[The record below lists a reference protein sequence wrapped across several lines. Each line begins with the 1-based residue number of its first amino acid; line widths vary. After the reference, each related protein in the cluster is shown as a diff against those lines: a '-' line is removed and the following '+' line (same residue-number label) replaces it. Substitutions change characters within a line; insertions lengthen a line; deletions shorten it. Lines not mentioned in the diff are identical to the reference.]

1 MFTGENCQIRR
12 CQKDKIHEIH
22 SLALSI
28 WPGSFAHILSKEQI
42 SYMMEMMYAIPV
54 LEKELDRGIAFYILN
69 YEGTDVGYTAIERI
83 DNTSYKLHKIYL
95 SHKLHGKGL
104 GKHQLQQMEQL
115 VKDYGASALY
125 LNVNRHNA
133 AVNFYKSQGYEIV
146 KTEDISIGNGFWMND
161 FVMAKE
167 LK

>member
-1 MFTGENCQIRR
+1 MDKSIRR
-12 CQKDKIHEIH
+12 LSEHEIEIIQQ
-22 SLALSI
+22 LAYKI
-28 WPGSFAHILSKEQI
+28 WPGSFTHILSNEQI
-42 SYMMEMMYAIPV
+42 AYMMEMMYAIPV
-54 LEKELDRGIAFYILN
+54 LKKELERGVEFYILH
-69 YEGTDVGYTAIERI
+69 YEGADVGYTAIERKN
-83 DNTSYKLHKIYL
+83 NTSYKLHKIYL
-95 SHKLHGKGL
+95 SHQLHGKGL

-146 KTEDISIGNGFWMND
+146 ETEDISIGNGFWMND
-161 FVMAKE
+161 FVMVKE